1 MVFLAET
8 TTRSID
14 EGAYRAIQR
23 KESGSRLLP
32 AGVVRVEGV
41 FASHQA
47 VNLLVRRR
55 VRERTTSMESRGT
68 ALRHRDRDENSGTTT
83 PVSHDNVGSRMDSPN
98 SNTHFTA
105 PGTPNLY
112 PVMSLSSSIASL
124 DALSVGGGRTSVP
137 QSPATMVRQV
147 LTETGPT
154 SASLGESAGGESTIP
169 FRNVQDEE
177 QDQWE
182 EVSIGKGL
190 ALYNSVEIDRLKG
203 VKRYVF
209 RATMGWLKE
218 LTG

>member
-1 MVFLAET
+1 
-8 TTRSID
+8 
-14 EGAYRAIQR
+14 
-23 KESGSRLLP
+23 
-32 AGVVRVEGV
+32 
-41 FASHQA
+41 
-47 VNLLVRRR
+47 
-55 VRERTTSMESRGT
+55 MESRGT

-83 PVSHDNVGSRMDSPN
+83 PVSYDNVGSRMDSPN
-98 SNTHFTA
+98 SNMHFTA

-124 DALSVGGGRTSVP
+124 DALSVSGRTSVP

-154 SASLGESAGGESTIP
+154 SATLGESAGGESTIP

-177 QDQWE
+177 PDQYE

-203 VKRYVF
+203 VKRYVL
-209 RATMGWLKE
+209 RVNLISRNEMTLNP
-218 LTG
+218 LLLSL